1 MVNKNIS
8 KDNKQSSAMWGGRF
22 DSKPSK
28 IMENINASISF
39 DKRLYKED
47 ILTSIAHTKMLGKQ
61 KILSKEETSKII
73 NGLNQIQKEIESN
86 KFTFSSELEDIHM
99 NIEDRLKNI
108 IGEPAGKLHTARS
121 RNDQVATDL
130 RLWTRN
136 AIKTIDHCLKALQK
150 ELIDLAEKNYST
162 IMPGFTHL
170 QIAQPVTF
178 GHYLLAY
185 VEMFGR
191 DRSRYFDCS
200 NRLNENPLGSAAL
213 AGTAFPIDRTFTT
226 KELNFSSTSSN
237 SIDSVSDR
245 DFVIEFLS
253 VSSITSIHLSRM
265 AEEIVIWSTD
275 QFNFIKLSD
284 QYTTGSSIMPQKRNP
299 DAAELARG
307 KSGRIIGSLVA
318 IMTVLKGLPLAYSK
332 DLQEDKEG
340 IFDAFDHLYLSLNAC
355 IGMISDL
362 EVNRTAMLSSACLGY
377 STATDLADWLVMELN
392 IPFREAHSHSGKAVK
407 YAEKNKCSLKD
418 IPIEAF
424 REIDNRIN
432 NKVYSFLSI
441 ESSVNSKN
449 SYGGTSPKEVK
460 KQIKNARKRFLS

>member
-8 KDNKQSSAMWGGRF
+8 KDNKQSSAIWGGRF
-22 DSKPSK
+22 DDKPSK

-47 ILTSIAHTKMLGKQ
+47 ILASIAHAKMLEKQ
-61 KILSKEETSKII
+61 KILSKEEASKII
-73 NGLNQIQKEIESN
+73 NGLKQIQKEIENN

-130 RLWTRN
+130 KLWTRN
-136 AIKTIDHCLKALQK
+136 AIETIDHCLKALQK
-150 ELIDLAEKNYST
+150 ELIYLAEKNYNT

-170 QIAQPVTF
+170 QVAQPVTF

-191 DRSRYFDCS
+191 DRSRYIDCS
-200 NRLNENPLGSAAL
+200 NRLNENPLGSVAL

-226 KELNFSSTSSN
+226 NELNFSSTSNN

-284 QYTTGSSIMPQKRNP
+284 KFTTGSSIMPQKRNP
-299 DAAELARG
+299 DAAELTRG

-340 IFDAFDHLYLSLNAC
+340 IFDAFDHLQLSLNSC

-377 STATDLADWLVMELN
+377 TTATDLADWLVMELN
-392 IPFREAHSHSGKAVK
+392 VPFREAHSLSGKAVK

-418 IPIEAF
+418 IPLEAF
-424 REIDNRIN
+424 REIDKRIN

-460 KQIKNARKRFLS
+460 KQIMNARKRFLS